1 MTPLEPWRHHVHIE
15 RRLDELGL
23 VLPPPVRTAPGS
35 SPPHYIR
42 VRNGIAYLSGQGA
55 RNPDG
60 TSAGPFGSV
69 PGEVSIDDARAA
81 AKGCALALLGTLQR
95 ELGDLDRISA
105 WLSVTA
111 MVNADP
117 GFTQTSAVTNGF
129 SEFIL
134 ELFGEEVGH
143 HARVSPGMAAL
154 PGNSVVVIGATVEVD
169 GHA

>member
-1 MTPLEPWRHHVHIE
+1 MHIE
-15 RRLDELGL
+15 KKLEAMGL
-23 VLPPPVRTAPGS
+23 VLPPEVTTAPGS

-42 VRNGIAYLSGQGA
+42 VRKGIAYLSGQGA

-60 TSAGPFGSV
+60 TSAGPFGKV
-69 PGEVSIDDARAA
+69 PSEVSIEAARES

-95 ELGDLDRISA
+95 EIGDLDRVSA

-117 GFTQTSAVTNGF
+117 GFDRTSAVTNGF

-134 ELFGEEVGH
+134 ELFGEEIGH

-154 PGNSVVVIGATVEVD
+154 PGNTCVVIGATVEID
-169 GHA
+169 G